1 MRNTTWVNIGTEVNG
16 AKTVNEVLER
26 ANIGYKVA
34 KMPISVQNTE
44 IVIPGKV
51 ATVRTDTNE
60 VLGVVSD
67 NYEICQNEDAFAFV
81 DSVDNVEIV
90 KAGQTYTGMVYMIG
104 KMPSTKVLNDEFT
117 PYLIFQNGHNGKY
130 TVKTTICP
138 LRIVCQNQFNMA
150 FKESANTISI
160 QHSRNYLA
168 RLAEAEKLIKR
179 TAQYMQNFGNTVEEL
194 AMLKITDK
202 DTVRNIINSFFTY
215 NEDATDRQIRTV
227 EEQREQMFT
236 AYNADDNSNFTGTAW
251 GLVNGFSDYIT
262 HREVK
267 NTKNKN
273 DSQFMTVT
281 FDPRMFTAFVNHVQ
295 AYVA

>member
-1 MRNTTWVNIGTEVNG
+1 MRSSTWMNIGTEVNG

-26 ANIGYKVA
+26 ANIGYNVA
-34 KMPISVQNTE
+34 KMPLSIAGTD
-44 IVIPGKV
+44 IVVPDKV

-60 VLGVVSD
+60 VLGVVSE
-67 NYEICQNEDAFAFV
+67 NYEICQNEDAFAFI

-160 QHSRNYLA
+160 QHSRNYPA

-179 TAQYMQNFGNTVEEL
+179 TAQYMQNFGNTAEEL
-194 AMLKITDK
+194 AMLKIKDT
-202 DTVRNIINSFFTY
+202 DTVRNIINAFFTY
-215 NEDATDRQIRTV
+215 DEKATDRQIRTI

-262 HREVK
+262 HREMK

>member
-1 MRNTTWVNIGTEVNG
+1 MRSSTWMNIGTDVDG

-26 ANIGYKVA
+26 ANIGYNVA
-34 KMPISVQNTE
+34 KMPLSIAGTD
-44 IVIPGKV
+44 IVVPDKV

-60 VLGVVSD
+60 VLGVVSE
-67 NYEICQNEDAFAFV
+67 NYEICQNEDAFAFI
-81 DSVDNVEIV
+81 DSVDNMEIV

-160 QHSRNYLA
+160 QHSRNYPA

-179 TAQYMQNFGNTVEEL
+179 TAQYMQNFGNTAEEL
-194 AMLKITDK
+194 AMLKIKDT
-202 DTVRNIINSFFTY
+202 DTVRNIINAFFTY
-215 NEDATDRQIRTV
+215 DEKATDRQIRTI
-227 EEQREQMFT
+227 EEQREQVFT
-236 AYNADDNSNFTGTAW
+236 AYNADDNANFTGTVW

-262 HREVK
+262 HREMK

>member
-1 MRNTTWVNIGTEVNG
+1 MRNTTWLNIGTEVNG
-16 AKTVNEVLER
+16 AKTVNEVLEK

-117 PYLIFQNGHNGKY
+117 PYLIFQNGHNGRY
-130 TVKTTICP
+130 TVKTTICS

-160 QHSRNYLA
+160 QHSRNYPA

-179 TAQYMQNFGNTVEEL
+179 TTQYMQNFGNTAEEL

-202 DTVRNIINSFFTY
+202 DIVRDIINSFFTY
-215 NEDATDRQIRTV
+215 NDDATDRQIRTV

-236 AYNADDNSNFTGTAW
+236 AYNADDNANFSGTAW

>member
-1 MRNTTWVNIGTEVNG
+1 MPLSIAGTD
-16 AKTVNEVLER
+16 
-26 ANIGYKVA
+26 
-34 KMPISVQNTE
+34 
-44 IVIPGKV
+44 IVVPDKV

-60 VLGVVSD
+60 VLGVVSE

-81 DSVDNVEIV
+81 DSVDNVEII

-160 QHSRNYLA
+160 QHSRNYPA

-179 TAQYMQNFGNTVEEL
+179 TAQYMQNFGNTAEEL
-194 AMLKITDK
+194 AMLKIKDT
-202 DTVRNIINSFFTY
+202 DTVRNIINAFFTY
-215 NEDATDRQIRTV
+215 DEKATDRQIRTI
-227 EEQREQMFT
+227 EEQREQVFT
-236 AYNADDNSNFTGTAW
+236 AYNADDNANFTGTVW

-262 HREVK
+262 HREMK

-273 DSQFMTVT
+273 DSQFMSVT

>member
-1 MRNTTWVNIGTEVNG
+1 MRSSTWMNIGTDVDG

-26 ANIGYKVA
+26 ANIGYNVA
-34 KMPISVQNTE
+34 KMPLSIAGTD
-44 IVIPGKV
+44 IVVPDKV

-60 VLGVVSD
+60 VLGVVSE
-67 NYEICQNEDAFAFV
+67 NYEICQNEDAFAFI

-160 QHSRNYLA
+160 QHSRNYPA

-179 TAQYMQNFGNTVEEL
+179 TAQYMQNFGNTAEEL
-194 AMLKITDK
+194 AMLKIKDT
-202 DTVRNIINSFFTY
+202 DTVRNIINAFFTY
-215 NEDATDRQIRTV
+215 DEKATDRQIRTI
-227 EEQREQMFT
+227 EEQREQVFT
-236 AYNADDNSNFTGTAW
+236 AYNADDNANFTGTVW

-262 HREVK
+262 HREMK

-281 FDPRMFTAFVNHVQ
+281 FDPRMFTAFVNHAQ